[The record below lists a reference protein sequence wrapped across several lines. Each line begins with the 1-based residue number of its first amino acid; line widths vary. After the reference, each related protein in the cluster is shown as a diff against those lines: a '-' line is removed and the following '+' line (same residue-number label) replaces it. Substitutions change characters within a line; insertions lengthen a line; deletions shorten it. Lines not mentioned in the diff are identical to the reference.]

1 MNKFKQEKIFGTQ
14 SPSKNGFNRK
24 NKGLHFN
31 DNSLTIKKLFKNLF
45 YLSINQPNYNTFY
58 NIYIYQI

>member
-1 MNKFKQEKIFGTQ
+1 MNKFKQEKISGTQ

-45 YLSINQPNYNTFY
+45 YLSINQPNYNTFL
-58 NIYIYQI
+58 